1 MSVVCNIH
9 IMLATVKA
17 VLFDLD
23 GTLHDRAATL
33 RGWLAGHMERHALPD
48 GYAARFTE
56 LDDFG
61 YRPKREMLPQ
71 LVREFGLTHDPEV
84 LFADFW
90 THLDEARPMPHAH
103 EVLRDLRARGLRL
116 GIVTNGWEEAQTR
129 CLEGCGL
136 TGLVDD
142 VVISKVVG
150 LSKPDPTIYRLALAR
165 LGMTAAQTWFVGDS
179 PRNDVWGPGQVGLR
193 TAYLPTGHGLA
204 GETPDV
210 VLRDLRDVLTLPGMP
225 LLPSSP

>member
-1 MSVVCNIH
+1 MSVRG
-9 IMLATVKA
+9 

-33 RGWLAGHMERHALPD
+33 RGWLEGHVRRHGLPE
-48 GYAARFTE
+48 GYAERFTE

-61 YRPKREMLPQ
+61 YRPKREVLPQ
-71 LVREFGLTHDPEV
+71 LVREFGLANNPEV
-84 LFADFW
+84 LLSDFSEHSL
-90 THLDEARPMPHAH
+90 TAPAVMPHAH
-103 EVLRDLRARGLRL
+103 EVLWELRARGLRL

-136 TGLVDD
+136 TGGVDD
-142 VVISKVVG
+142 VVISKAVG
-150 LSKPDPTIYRLALAR
+150 LSKPDPAIYRLALAQ
-165 LGMTAAQTWFVGDS
+165 LGVTAAQTWFVGDS

-204 GETPDV
+204 GERPDV
-210 VLRDLRDVLTLPGMP
+210 VLRDLRDVLTLPGVP